1 MSARKVHVIVNP
13 ASGQPKPILHTL
25 NAVFGKQG
33 VEWDVF
39 ITKAYG
45 DAQRFTK
52 AAVAAG
58 VDVVAVF
65 GGDGTVMEV
74 AKALHNTPVP
84 MAILPGGTANL
95 LSVELGIPKDLN
107 QAATIAARPDSPVR
121 AVDMGKIGDDYFIL
135 RVGLG
140 FPALKVKY
148 ADRKLKNRFGILAYS
163 IAGMKAIKDTQKVQY
178 SLNLDGQVYEVE
190 GLACLIDNA
199 GNMGI
204 QSATHSRQISVD
216 DGLLDVLIVR
226 DTALIDLLTKGAI
239 VDQPR
244 EQMFYHWQA
253 RQISVDADPVQPI
266 QVDGEIGWQTPVAIS
281 VIPGA
286 VRVLVP
292 EKPAS

>member
-1 MSARKVHVIVNP
+1 MSSRRVHVIVNP

-25 NAVFGKQG
+25 NAVFGKHG

-58 VDVVAVF
+58 VDAVAVF

-74 AKALHNTPVP
+74 AKAVSNTPVP

-95 LSVELGIPKDLN
+95 LSVELGIPKDLE
-107 QAATIAARPDSPVR
+107 QATTIAAQPDSPVR

-135 RVGLG
+135 RIGLG

-178 SLNLDGQVYEVE
+178 SLNLDGQPYEVV
-190 GLACLIDNA
+190 GLACVIDNA
-199 GNMGI
+199 GNMGV
-204 QSATHSRQISVD
+204 QSVTHSKQVSVD

-226 DTALIDLLTKGAI
+226 DSALIALLTTGAMS
-239 VDQPR
+239 DQPR
-244 EQMFYHWQA
+244 EQLFYHWQA
-253 RQISVDADPVQPI
+253 RQISVDANPVQPI
-266 QVDGEIGWQTPVAIS
+266 QVDGEIGWQTPVAIN

-292 EKPAS
+292 EKPTS

>member
-1 MSARKVHVIVNP
+1 MSNRRVHVIVNP

-25 NAVFGKQG
+25 NAVFGKLS

-58 VDVVAVF
+58 VDAVAVF

-74 AKALHNTPVP
+74 AKAVSNTPVP

-107 QAATIAARPDSPVR
+107 QAATIAALPDSPVR

-163 IAGMKAIKDTQKVQY
+163 IAGMKAIKDTQKVRY
-178 SLNLDGQVYEVE
+178 SLNLDGQSYEVE

-199 GNMGI
+199 GNMGVR
-204 QSATHSRQISVD
+204 SVTHSRQVSVD
-216 DGLLDVLIVR
+216 DGLLDVLVVR
-226 DTALIDLLTKGAI
+226 DSALIALLTTGAMG
-239 VDQPR
+239 DQPR
-244 EQMFYHWQA
+244 EQLFYHWQA

-292 EKPAS
+292 DKPAS

>member
-1 MSARKVHVIVNP
+1 MSARRVHVIVNP

-39 ITKAYG
+39 ITKASG

-58 VDVVAVF
+58 VDAVAVF

-74 AKALHNTPVP
+74 AKALHNTPLP

-107 QAATIAARPDSPVR
+107 QAATIAALSDSPVR

-163 IAGMKAIKDTQKVQY
+163 IAGMKAIKDTQKVKY
-178 SLNLDGQVYEVE
+178 SLNLDGQSYEVE

-199 GNMGI
+199 GNMGVR
-204 QSATHSRQISVD
+204 SVTHSRQVSVD
-216 DGLLDVLIVR
+216 DGLLDVLVVR
-226 DTALIDLLTKGAI
+226 DSALIALLTTGAMG
-239 VDQPR
+239 DQPR
-244 EQMFYHWQA
+244 EQLFYHWQA
-253 RQISVDADPVQPI
+253 RQISVNAEPVQPI

-286 VRVLVP
+286 VRVLVR
-292 EKPAS
+292 EKPTS